1 MGTPEQELESLEK
14 LAIASSRALT
24 NLIIAHNDVL
34 RFLRKLHD
42 RATGEDP
49 LQEGYQ
55 TRLDPDILEELETFL
70 QKKPDDSKAET
81 RPD

>member
-1 MGTPEQELESLEK
+1 MGTAEQELERLEILLK
-14 LAIASSRALT
+14 AINKAFAALQ
-24 NLIIAHNDVL
+24 IRHNDAM
-34 RFLRKLHD
+34 RFLWRLHD

-55 TRLDPDILEELETFL
+55 TRLDADLMEELEILLILTN
-70 QKKPDDSKAET
+70 DNEET